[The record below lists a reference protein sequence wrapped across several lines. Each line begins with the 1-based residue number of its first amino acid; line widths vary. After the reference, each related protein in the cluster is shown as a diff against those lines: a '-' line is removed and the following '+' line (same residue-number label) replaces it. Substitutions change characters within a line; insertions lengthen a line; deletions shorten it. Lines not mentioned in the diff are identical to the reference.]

1 MIRQGD
7 LVIDVKKNKAVV
19 VVSTIESIVDD
30 VYVLRDDDE
39 VDYYISGGDNIIS
52 YVKGYFDKD
61 N

>member
-30 VYVLRDDDE
+30 VYVLRDDE

>member
-1 MIRQGD
+1 M
-7 LVIDVKKNKAVV
+7 IDVKKNKAVV

-30 VYVLRDDDE
+30 VYVLRDDE
-39 VDYYISGGDNIIS
+39 VDYYISGGDNIIP

>member
-19 VVSTIESIVDD
+19 VVSIIESIVDD

-39 VDYYISGGDNIIS
+39 VDYYISGGDNIIP

>member
-1 MIRQGD
+1 M
-7 LVIDVKKNKAVV
+7 IDVKKNKAVV

-30 VYVLRDDDE
+30 VYVLRDDDK
-39 VDYYISGGDNIIS
+39 VDYYISGGDNIIP